1 MMGVEYDLFWTLTP
15 KSLEPFF
22 KAFELKQEN
31 EDMIAWQHGVYI
43 QMAVAS
49 TLSDKVTYPKE
60 PISVT
65 NKKREQI
72 TPMTKVEKLKEI
84 MMERM
89 AIVNSQFEEE
99 GETIDES
106 E

>member
-22 KAFELKQEN
+22 KAFELKQN
-31 EDMIAWQHGVYI
+31 NDDLIAWQHGVYI

-49 TLSDKVTYPKE
+49 LLDSKMEYPNEPMSMKKVKIETPQSRMEKIKE
-60 PISVT
+60 T
-65 NKKREQI
+65 
-72 TPMTKVEKLKEI
+72 

-89 AIVNSQFEEE
+89 AIVNSQFEKE
-99 GETIDES
+99 GETINES